1 MARSQHWLPKHR
13 ESVSDFDLRK
23 MFRIHLMK
31 ITLRIAVIL
40 SPVIST
46 SSSLRIKAAYVQANS
61 ADILYPI
68 QSKTINVS
76 GMYFV
81 FVGVIRGQGIIFR
94 CQRFSKILE
103 LQLRPILIR
112 RSLSKPRNKSRK
124 NNERMSGIRVYSDFY
139 QDQKSQFSEIFVI
152 QKSVKFLVVN
162 FVGFSIHVC
171 KNSLFVKWG
180 FYSAGI

>member
-23 MFRIHLMK
+23 IFRTHFMK

-68 QSKTINVS
+68 QSKTINIS
-76 GMYFV
+76 GMYSV
-81 FVGVIRGQGIIFR
+81 FVGVIRGQGITIG
-94 CQRFSKILE
+94 CQRFSKSLE
-103 LQLRPILIR
+103 LQL
-112 RSLSKPRNKSRK
+112 
-124 NNERMSGIRVYSDFY
+124 
-139 QDQKSQFSEIFVI
+139 
-152 QKSVKFLVVN
+152 
-162 FVGFSIHVC
+162 
-171 KNSLFVKWG
+171 
-180 FYSAGI
+180 

>member
-1 MARSQHWLPKHR
+1 
-13 ESVSDFDLRK
+13 
-23 MFRIHLMK
+23 MFRIHFMK

-94 CQRFSKILE
+94 YQRFSKSLE
-103 LQLRPILIR
+103 LRLRPILIR

-124 NNERMSGIRVYSDFY
+124 IIRECPESGFTL
-139 QDQKSQFSEIFVI
+139 IFT
-152 QKSVKFLVVN
+152 KTKNHNFRKFLL
-162 FVGFSIHVC
+162 F
-171 KNSLFVKWG
+171 KNR
-180 FYSAGI
+180 